1 MWLFSRESVFSFFDV
16 RLFVGYFSGVIVSMF
31 LFVLGGFAV
40 FGGSLIILL
49 GGSDHVQNRLCWW
62 SFVS

>member
-1 MWLFSRESVFSFFDV
+1 VVVLKTSFRFSVFV
-16 RLFVGYFSGVIVSMF
+16 YLLFSGVIVSMF

-62 SFVS
+62 SFVSGLRF